1 MNVISTA
8 NLCGVERAPQLAP
21 LGGFVSRRSLPV
33 LLTLLALLASS
44 PAMDAQ
50 IIRRPPQTLEPPYW
64 VGVSIGLAQASSVHD
79 GTTDSQWQF
88 GTAAQYRA
96 TLEKRLQA
104 GLSIGV
110 SAGFATVPLT
120 YSGISAGCAGGCD
133 AKADIMQLHALF
145 HAGSGMGLHQVVEL
159 GLGATGYSNFRTEV
173 GGTKLAPTAADYDL
187 SFAFGYGFGY
197 GLSPKSAIEV
207 VQEFGTAIHQRTGL
221 AGGESSLPRLYT
233 TRIGVRFG
241 F

>member
-1 MNVISTA
+1 M
-8 NLCGVERAPQLAP
+8 
-21 LGGFVSRRSLPV
+21 FRRSLPV
-33 LLTLLALLASS
+33 LLTLLTVMTYLAWST
-44 PAMDAQ
+44 AVDAQ

-79 GTTDSQWQF
+79 GTTGSQWQF

-96 TLEKRLQA
+96 TLEKRLQP
-104 GLSIGV
+104 GVSIGV

-120 YSGISAGCAGGCD
+120 YTGSSAGCVGGCD

-145 HAGSGMGLHQVVEL
+145 HAGSGMGLHQIVEL
-159 GLGATGYSNFRTEV
+159 GLGTTGYSNFRTEF
-173 GGTKLAPTAADYDL
+173 GGTKLAPTSADYDL

-197 GLSPKSAIEV
+197 GLSAKSALEV
-207 VQEFGTAIHQRTGL
+207 VQELGTAIHQRTGL
-221 AGGESSLPRLYT
+221 SGGESSLPRLYT
-233 TRIGVRFG
+233 TRLGVRFG